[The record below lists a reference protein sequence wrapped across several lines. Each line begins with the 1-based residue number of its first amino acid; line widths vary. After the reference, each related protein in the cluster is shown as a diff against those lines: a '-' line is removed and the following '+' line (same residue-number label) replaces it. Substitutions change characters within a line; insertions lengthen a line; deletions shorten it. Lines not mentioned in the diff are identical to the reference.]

1 MKGQGINWIRPV
13 ALPTAATVVATLV
26 TWFLWPYIAP
36 TASPLFFLAVMISAV
51 YGGVVAGFVAT
62 VLSAFST
69 AFFFMMPA
77 LSLRI
82 GAADVF
88 RLVVFAAVAA
98 LTNSIAAERNR
109 VQAEERR
116 LFEDLREANSR
127 IRTLTDMLPLC
138 PDCKRVRVG
147 GPDGGWKTVERYLAE
162 TPELQITHALC
173 PDCSARHFPEFQA
186 ADR

>member
-1 MKGQGINWIRPV
+1 MTVERTDWVRAV
-13 ALPTAATVVATLV
+13 ALPIASTAVATLV

-51 YGGVVAGFVAT
+51 YGGVVAGFIAT
-62 VLSAFST
+62 GLSAFST
-69 AFFFMMPA
+69 AFFFMVPT
-77 LSLRI
+77 LTLRI
-82 GAADVF
+82 GPADLF
-88 RLVVFAAVAA
+88 RLIVFGAVGA

-109 VQAEERR
+109 VQAEQRR
-116 LFEDLREANSR
+116 LFEELREANSR
-127 IRTLTDMLPLC
+127 IRTLTDILPLC

-147 GPDGGWKTVERYLAE
+147 GSEDGWKTVERYLAE

-173 PDCSARHFPEFQA
+173 PDCSARHFPEFHS